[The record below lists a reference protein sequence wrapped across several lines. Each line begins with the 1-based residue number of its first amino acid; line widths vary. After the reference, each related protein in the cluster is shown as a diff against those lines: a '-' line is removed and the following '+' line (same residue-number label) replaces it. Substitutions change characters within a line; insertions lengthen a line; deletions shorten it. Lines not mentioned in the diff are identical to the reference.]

1 MLLDK
6 FIACPTPQVP
16 ICDFLDMFKDV
27 RLGKLKVKGLE
38 HLFSS
43 QAFSCK
49 DPIVISQ
56 TINMNLE
63 SNKGVA
69 SFNPLNDQKQLIVET
84 VLQQRTN
91 EIKVWRD
98 HFVLGGF
105 CFWFLTT
112 NKKSRLL
119 TGLKVS

>member
-1 MLLDK
+1 L
-6 FIACPTPQVP
+6 I
-16 ICDFLDMFKDV
+16 KDV
-27 RLGKLKVKGLE
+27 RFRKLKVKGLE

-56 TINMNLE
+56 TINVNLE

-91 EIKVWRD
+91 EIKAWRD

-105 CFWFLTT
+105 CF
-112 NKKSRLL
+112 
-119 TGLKVS
+119 VS